1 MDTLKDISDRSENYA
16 QYLSA
21 QDAMR
26 VKLTEEELRQQAEE
40 KLVQK
45 DEQISEQ
52 VEQLSKQGEEIKRYR
67 EKLIAAGINPDEV

>member
-1 MDTLKDISDRSENYA
+1 MKEAKNWLALPEPLKHVSIMVELMDTLKDISDRSENYA

-26 VKLTEEELRQQAEE
+26 VKLTEEELRQDAEE

-45 DEQISEQ
+45 DEEIS
-52 VEQLSKQGEEIKRYR
+52 K
-67 EKLIAAGINPDEV
+67 

>member
-40 KLVQK
+40 KLAQK
-45 DEQISEQ
+45 DE
-52 VEQLSKQGEEIKRYR
+52 EIKKYR